1 MSFTL
6 VVDSTSA
13 ASSGVAINP
22 RVIKSSDEYPLGSRG
37 SLMASA
43 AHRPPSGLKI
53 RTSYPCS
60 ENQKY
65 GCVSSLHQ
73 KPTGHPVVVEVA
85 GFEITMAIRLRNLG
99 LTTFGSLRL
108 ILCLLDHR
116 STARTPIMIA
126 FHFAAPSPTPVVD
139 ASARCSIAS
148 GTRDRHWAKTP
159 SCGRSRHPRAHL
171 RPDRR
176 VQRRTEARPESAG
189 CNSPANAGWDVP

>member
-6 VVDSTSA
+6 VVASTSA

-43 AHRPPSGLKI
+43 SHRPPSGLKI
-53 RTSYPCS
+53 RASYPCS

-73 KPTGHPVVVEVA
+73 KPTGHPVVVEVV
-85 GFEITMAIRLRNLG
+85 GFEMTMAMRFRNLA

-108 ILCLLDHR
+108 IGRLLQHR
-116 STARTPIMIA
+116 R
-126 FHFAAPSPTPVVD
+126 
-139 ASARCSIAS
+139 
-148 GTRDRHWAKTP
+148 
-159 SCGRSRHPRAHL
+159 
-171 RPDRR
+171 
-176 VQRRTEARPESAG
+176 
-189 CNSPANAGWDVP
+189 